1 MLVNGFIIL
10 VLHTTYTAPNTFL
23 SREPPISPSQ
33 RSPDLLEMFMEL
45 CKNIVYS
52 ENSKCDA
59 VAGTNIDSF
68 NPRDALSP
76 WPDVEYDVW
85 AQ

>member
-10 VLHTTYTAPNTFL
+10 VLHTIYTTPNTFSNGWL
-23 SREPPISPSQ
+23 GRESPIQTSQ
-33 RSPDLLEMFMEL
+33 RSPDLLEMFMEP

-59 VAGTNIDSF
+59 VAGTNRDGY
-68 NPRDALSP
+68 NTRDALSP
-76 WPDVEYDVW
+76 RRV
-85 AQ
+85 

>member
-1 MLVNGFIIL
+1 MLVNGFVIL
-10 VLHTTYTAPNTFL
+10 VLHTIYTTPNTFSNGWI
-23 SREPPISPSQ
+23 SREAPISPSQ

-59 VAGTNIDSF
+59 VAGTNIDSY
-68 NPRDALSP
+68 NTRDALSP
-76 WPDVEYDVW
+76 RRV
-85 AQ
+85 